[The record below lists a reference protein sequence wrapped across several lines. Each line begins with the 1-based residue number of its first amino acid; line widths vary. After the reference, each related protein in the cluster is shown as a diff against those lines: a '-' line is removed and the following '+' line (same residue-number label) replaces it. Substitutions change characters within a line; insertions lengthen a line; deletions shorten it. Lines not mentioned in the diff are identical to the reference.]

1 MKFSHLHLYKLCP
14 SRLICNFWKPTLH
27 PFLWTIIHFVM
38 QLDGFVIIHTKLAFH
53 CQLSQVFIPWFYFP
67 LFVLIPM
74 LVFVSTCNFS
84 TSIFS
89 SNQIVLLH
97 AIHCRFFP
105 MCHSPMLITS
115 SCRSRRTM
123 QHHLHN
129 VAFSPSLHC
138 VILSPLLSIRLLLLS
153 SWFAHIFFSYPLGC
167 NPHSTAHST
176 SFAFMFGFASHLYN
190 SLAYS
195 M

>member
-1 MKFSHLHLYKLCP
+1 
-14 SRLICNFWKPTLH
+14 
-27 PFLWTIIHFVM
+27 M

-129 VAFSPSLHC
+129 VAFFPSLHC
-138 VILSPLLSIRLLLLS
+138 VILSPLLSIRLLLL
-153 SWFAHIFFSYPLGC
+153 FLMICTHILLLPSRLQSPLHC
-167 NPHSTAHST
+167 TLHKFCVHVWLRLP
-176 SFAFMFGFASHLYN
+176 FV
-190 SLAYS
+190 
-195 M
+195 